1 MVTVCMDFV
10 KGRCSRDLCR
20 YFHPTP
26 HLQAQLKAAQSRAN
40 AAASQAAMIYPLLQ
54 AFPGVSPY
62 SKRPAMDKSGLPVY
76 QPSTA
81 AYQQA
86 LAMQVQQP
94 FVPVSY
100 TCLPSAVTGHPTAVP
115 RF

>member
-1 MVTVCMDFV
+1 MARS
-10 KGRCSRDLCR
+10 KP
-20 YFHPTP
+20 HPPVVSYTTE
-26 HLQAQLKAAQSRAN
+26 N
-40 AAASQAAMIYPLLQ
+40 AVSQ
-54 AFPGVSPY
+54 AFPGISPY

-86 LAMQVQQP
+86 LTMQVQQP